1 MSIRLEDAL
10 RAVDRLSQEDY
21 TVPSEIST
29 PEITDSEIN
38 EGVQSIESF
47 SMESFY
53 YSNVV
58 LSFEEERNT
67 FQKFIETSKKFIKE
81 LIAKVQE
88 FFAKLLTTTGRL
100 ESNLK
105 KARDTV
111 SKTSDFSG
119 KPTEI
124 QKNRFSKYLVL
135 DGKAVSVKEISASVS
150 KSIDSFIGGILDKK
164 PWNIISEKKAFD
176 TAESNPGETAE
187 GLFAKFVDTYAD
199 SIGVSLA
206 TGTAMLAILPGNVTV
221 SISKKEGL
229 KFTRG
234 DDEGKDIDDNQ
245 LITDKAIAVAA
256 CDTVADIIDVIE
268 MLRKFGREEY
278 ITFVPEAVAKMS
290 TPKGTDSEDAVYKAI
305 MRTTT
310 AYNKLCQGYINTCSK
325 IAGYLVQVARVLLE
339 MVFISTKGGD
349 SDSGGVTA
357 AEESLKNEE
366 ISIKETS
373 VLETTNIDNDPSFKD
388 TTTTAKKGDTPHN
401 PDKDVKDDLAVNVEP
416 QDGSVSIESYIEFSK
431 EDGYINTMF
440 DALDHAEE
448 AFSGIL
454 DLNQT
459 LFDVKSHESFD
470 PNTQRLYRNAQ
481 ASLYKRLGI
490 DVKRHSCES
499 HGDITVSMEEEQSR
513 VKKFFQAIWDFI
525 VKIAEKVYQF
535 VMGLSRVADKN
546 AKKAEKISVALKK
559 AESIQDLS
567 EEKQAKYAKAF
578 YYGDNKVSVANAMQR
593 IVNQFELLDPKA
605 VLNVSTKMC
614 EEMKKNFKYVASESA
629 LDANVFSPYMSIVGN
644 LNNALGITKAVS
656 SAPKYFNKGSDN
668 NYFETETLP
677 GNKKICYAID
687 IRDMQKYT
695 KQQIPEHQRMQ
706 ASDTTNSAMV
716 SVGDIPDSLSYQEVG
731 QDGLETICEQAK
743 HISKLIKEDQDMLK
757 DLNRN
762 YKSFVKEIQSKSVTG
777 IFTAGT
783 GREQNGHL
791 IIFMVSMLLK
801 QTTSTILSV
810 IKDYNF
816 YALKM
821 SSLSL
826 SLVLDRISTEA
837 KVDIPQDTTL
847 KLGYA
852 AA

>member
-1 MSIRLEDAL
+1 MSIKLEEAL
-10 RAVDRLSQEDY
+10 MAVDRLSQEDY
-21 TVPSEIST
+21 TAPSEIST
-29 PEITDSEIN
+29 PEISDEEIN
-38 EGVQSIESF
+38 AGIHSIESF

-105 KARDTV
+105 KAKDLV

-119 KPTEI
+119 KPTDI

-150 KSIDSFIGGILDKK
+150 KSIDSFIGGILDKE

-229 KFTRG
+229 KFSRG
-234 DDEGKDIDDNQ
+234 ENDSRDINDNQ
-245 LITDKAIAVAA
+245 LIADKTTAVAT
-256 CDTVADIIDVIE
+256 CDAVTDIIDVIE
-268 MLRKFGREEY
+268 VLREFKGDVWNIDYAEDM
-278 ITFVPEAVAKMS
+278 AVVDKPDGS
-290 TPKGTDSEDAVYKAI
+290 DDEIKSLT
-305 MRTTT
+305 R
-310 AYNKLCQGYINTCSK
+310 AYSAQIRFCQGYINTCSK

-339 MVFISTKGGD
+339 MVFISVKGG
-349 SDSGGVTA
+349 SDSKEA
-357 AEESLKNEE
+357 NASEESLKNEE

-373 VLETTNIDNDPSFKD
+373 VLKTTNIDNDPSFKD
-388 TTTTAKKGDTPHN
+388 TTTTAKKGDVPHN

-416 QDGSVSIESYIEFSK
+416 QDGSVSIENYIEFSK

-459 LFDVKSHESFD
+459 LVDVKSHESFD

-481 ASLYKRLGI
+481 SSLYKRLGI
-490 DVKRHSCES
+490 DAKNISQES
-499 HGDITVSMEEEQSR
+499 HADITVSMEEEQSR

-546 AKKAEKISVALKK
+546 AKKAEKISAALKK
-559 AESIQDLS
+559 AESIHDLS

-578 YYGDNKVSVANAMQR
+578 YYGDDKVSVANAMQR

-629 LDANVFSPYMSIVGN
+629 LDANVFGPYMSIVGN

-687 IRDMQKYT
+687 IRDIQKYT

-706 ASDTTNSAMV
+706 ASGTIKSAMV

-762 YKSFVKEIQSKSVTG
+762 YKSFVKEIQSKSVNG

-821 SSLSL
+821 SSMSL

>member
-1 MSIRLEDAL
+1 MSIRLEEAL
-10 RAVDRLSQEDY
+10 MAVDRLSQEDY
-21 TVPSEIST
+21 TPTPLIS
-29 PEITDSEIN
+29 DKEIN
-38 EGVQSIESF
+38 EAVHSIESF

-67 FQKFIETSKKFIKE
+67 FQKFIETSKKFIQA

-100 ESNLK
+100 KSNLK
-105 KARDTV
+105 KARDLV

-124 QKNRFSKYLVL
+124 QKNRFGKYLIL

-150 KSIDSFIGGILDKK
+150 KSIDSFIGGILDKE
-164 PWNIISEKKAFD
+164 PRNIISEKKAFD

-187 GLFAKFVDTYAD
+187 GLFVKFVDTYAD

-229 KFTRG
+229 KFSRG
-234 DDEGKDIDDNQ
+234 ENDSRDINDNQ
-245 LITDKAIAVAA
+245 LIADKTTAVAA
-256 CDTVADIIDVIE
+256 CDAVTDIIDVIE
-268 MLRKFGREEY
+268 MLRKFKGDVWNIDYAEDM
-278 ITFVPEAVAKMS
+278 AVVDKPDGS
-290 TPKGTDSEDAVYKAI
+290 DDEIKSLT
-305 MRTTT
+305 R
-310 AYNKLCQGYINTCSK
+310 AYSAQIRFCQGYINTCSK

-339 MVFISTKGGD
+339 MVFISVKGG
-349 SDSGGVTA
+349 SDSKEA
-357 AEESLKNEE
+357 NASEESLKNEE

-388 TTTTAKKGDTPHN
+388 TTTTAKKGDVPHN

-416 QDGSVSIESYIEFSK
+416 QDGSVSIENYINLSK

-440 DALDHAEE
+440 DALDYAEE
-448 AFSGIL
+448 SFSGIL

-481 ASLYKRLGI
+481 SSLYKRLGI
-490 DVKRHSCES
+490 DVKHLSCES

-546 AKKAEKISVALKK
+546 AKKAEKISIALKK
-559 AESIQDLS
+559 AESIHDLS

-695 KQQIPEHQRMQ
+695 KQQTPEHQRMQ
-706 ASDTTNSAMV
+706 ASGTINSAMV

-826 SLVLDRISTEA
+826 SLVLDRISSEA

>member
-1 MSIRLEDAL
+1 MSIKLEDAL

-21 TVPSEIST
+21 TPAPLIS
-29 PEITDSEIN
+29 DKEIN
-38 EGVQSIESF
+38 EAVHSIESF

-105 KARDTV
+105 KAKDLV

-150 KSIDSFIGGILDKK
+150 KSIDSFIGGILDKE
-164 PWNIISEKKAFD
+164 PWNIINEKKALD

-187 GLFAKFVDTYAD
+187 GLFAKLVDAYAD

-229 KFTRG
+229 KFSRG
-234 DDEGKDIDDNQ
+234 ENDSRDINDNQ
-245 LITDKAIAVAA
+245 LIADKTTAVAA
-256 CDTVADIIDVIE
+256 CDAVTDIIDVIE
-268 MLRKFGREEY
+268 MLRKFKGDVWDIDYAENM
-278 ITFVPEAVAKMS
+278 AVVDKPDGS
-290 TPKGTDSEDAVYKAI
+290 DDEIKSLT
-305 MRTTT
+305 R
-310 AYNKLCQGYINTCSK
+310 AYSAQIRFCQGCINTCSK

-339 MVFISTKGGD
+339 MVFISVKGG
-349 SDSGGVTA
+349 SDSKEANVS
-357 AEESLKNEE
+357 EESLKNEE

-388 TTTTAKKGDTPHN
+388 TTTTAKKGDVPHN

-416 QDGSVSIESYIEFSK
+416 QDGSVSIESYIELSK

-459 LFDVKSHESFD
+459 LVDVKSHESFD

-490 DVKRHSCES
+490 DVKHLSCES
-499 HGDITVSMEEEQSR
+499 HGDVTVSMEEEQSR
-513 VKKFFQAIWDFI
+513 VKKFSQAIWDFI

-546 AKKAEKISVALKK
+546 AKKAEKISAALKK
-559 AESIQDLS
+559 AESIHDLP

-578 YYGDNKVSVANAMQR
+578 YYGDDKVSVANAMQR

-605 VLNVSTKMC
+605 VLTVSTKMC

-629 LDANVFSPYMSIVGN
+629 LDANVFGPYMSIVGN

-706 ASDTTNSAMV
+706 ASGTIKSAMV

-762 YKSFVKEIQSKSVTG
+762 YKSFVKEIQSKSVNG

>member
-21 TVPSEIST
+21 TIPSEIST

-38 EGVQSIESF
+38 DGIHSIESF

-67 FQKFIETSKKFIKE
+67 FQKFIETSKKFIQA

-105 KARDTV
+105 KAKEVV

-150 KSIDSFIGGILDKK
+150 KSIDSFIGGILDKE
-164 PWNIISEKKAFD
+164 PWNIINEKKTVD
-176 TAESNPGETAE
+176 VAESNPGETAE
-187 GLFAKFVDTYAD
+187 GFFAKFIDAYAD
-199 SIGVSLA
+199 AIGVSLA

-229 KFTRG
+229 KFSRG
-234 DDEGKDIDDNQ
+234 ENDSHDINDNQ
-245 LITDKAIAVAA
+245 LIADKTTAVAA
-256 CDTVADIIDVIE
+256 CDAVTDIIDVIE
-268 MLRKFGREEY
+268 MLREFKGDVWNIDYAEDM
-278 ITFVPEAVAKMS
+278 AVVDKPNGS
-290 TPKGTDSEDAVYKAI
+290 DDEIKSLT
-305 MRTTT
+305 R
-310 AYNKLCQGYINTCSK
+310 AYSAQIRFCQGYINTCSK

-349 SDSGGVTA
+349 KEANVS
-357 AEESLKNEE
+357 EESLKNEE

-388 TTTTAKKGDTPHN
+388 TTTTAKKGDVPHN

-416 QDGSVSIESYIEFSK
+416 QDGSVSIDSYIELSK

-440 DALDHAEE
+440 DALNHAEE

-470 PNTQRLYRNAQ
+470 ANTQRLYRNAQ

-490 DVKRHSCES
+490 DVKNISQES

-546 AKKAEKISVALKK
+546 AKKAEKISIALKK
-559 AESIQDLS
+559 AESIHDLP
-567 EEKQAKYAKAF
+567 EEKQTKYAKAF
-578 YYGDNKVSVANAMQR
+578 YYGDDKVSVANAMQR

-614 EEMKKNFKYVASESA
+614 EEVKKNFKYVTSESA
-629 LDANVFSPYMSIVGN
+629 LGANVFNPYMSIVGN
-644 LNNALGITKAVS
+644 LNKALGITKAVS
-656 SAPKYFNKGSDN
+656 GTPKYFTKGPDDS
-668 NYFETETLP
+668 YFETETLP

-687 IRDMQKYT
+687 IRDMQKFT
-695 KQQIPEHQRMQ
+695 RQEIPAGQRLQ
-706 ASDTTNSAMV
+706 ATGMIRSAMV
-716 SVGDIPDSLSYQEVG
+716 SVGDVPDGISYQEVS
-731 QDGLETICEQAK
+731 QSDLEAICGHAK
-743 HISKLIKEDQDMLK
+743 YISKMIKDDQDMLK

-762 YKSFVKEIQSKSVTG
+762 YQSFVKEIQSKSVTG

>member
-1 MSIRLEDAL
+1 MSIKLEEAL
-10 RAVDRLSQEDY
+10 MAVDRLSQEDY
-21 TVPSEIST
+21 ISAPLISDKEID
-29 PEITDSEIN
+29 EA
-38 EGVQSIESF
+38 VHSIESF

-67 FQKFIETSKKFIKE
+67 FQKFIETSKKFIQA

-105 KARDTV
+105 KAKDLV

-135 DGKAVSVKEISASVS
+135 DGKAVSVKEISASVG
-150 KSIDSFIGGILDKK
+150 KSIDSFIGGILDKE

-229 KFTRG
+229 KFSRG
-234 DDEGKDIDDNQ
+234 ENDSRDINDNQ
-245 LITDKAIAVAA
+245 LIADKTTAVAA
-256 CDTVADIIDVIE
+256 CDAVTDIIDVIE
-268 MLRKFGREEY
+268 MLRKFKGDVWNIDYAEDM
-278 ITFVPEAVAKMS
+278 AVVDKPDGS
-290 TPKGTDSEDAVYKAI
+290 DDEIKSLT
-305 MRTTT
+305 R
-310 AYNKLCQGYINTCSK
+310 AYSAQIRFCQGYINTCSK

-339 MVFISTKGGD
+339 MVFISVKGG
-349 SDSGGVTA
+349 SEEANVS
-357 AEESLKNEE
+357 EESLKNEE
-366 ISIKETS
+366 VSIKETS

-388 TTTTAKKGDTPHN
+388 TTTTAKKGDVPHN

-416 QDGSVSIESYIEFSK
+416 QDGSVSIESYIELSK

-459 LFDVKSHESFD
+459 LVDVKSHESFD

-481 ASLYKRLGI
+481 SSLYKRLGI
-490 DVKRHSCES
+490 DIKHLSCES

-546 AKKAEKISVALKK
+546 AKKAEKISAALKK
-559 AESIQDLS
+559 AESIHDLS

-629 LDANVFSPYMSIVGN
+629 LDANVFGPYMSIVGN

-706 ASDTTNSAMV
+706 ASGTIKSAMV

-762 YKSFVKEIQSKSVTG
+762 YKSFVKEIQSKSVNG

-816 YALKM
+816 YTLKM

>member
-1 MSIRLEDAL
+1 MSIKLEEAL
-10 RAVDRLSQEDY
+10 LAVDRLSQEDY

-29 PEITDSEIN
+29 PEISDNEIN
-38 EGVQSIESF
+38 EGIHSIESF

-67 FQKFIETSKKFIKE
+67 FQKFIETSKKFIQA

-105 KARDTV
+105 KAKDLV

-150 KSIDSFIGGILDKK
+150 KSIDSFIGGILDKE

-187 GLFAKFVDTYAD
+187 GLFAKFVDAYAD

-229 KFTRG
+229 KFSRG
-234 DDEGKDIDDNQ
+234 ENDSRDINDNQ
-245 LITDKAIAVAA
+245 LIADKTTAVAA
-256 CDTVADIIDVIE
+256 CDAVTDIIDVIE
-268 MLRKFGREEY
+268 MLREFKGDVWNIDYAEDM
-278 ITFVPEAVAKMS
+278 TAVDKPDGS
-290 TPKGTDSEDAVYKAI
+290 DDEIKSLT
-305 MRTTT
+305 R
-310 AYNKLCQGYINTCSK
+310 AYSAQIRFCQGYINTCSK

-349 SDSGGVTA
+349 KEANVS
-357 AEESLKNEE
+357 EESLKNEE

-388 TTTTAKKGDTPHN
+388 TTTTSKKGDVPHN

-416 QDGSVSIESYIEFSK
+416 QDGSVSIENYIELSQ
-431 EDGYINTMF
+431 EDAYISTMF

-459 LFDVKSHESFD
+459 LVDVKSHESFD

-481 ASLYKRLGI
+481 SSLYKRLGI
-490 DVKRHSCES
+490 DIKHLSCES

-513 VKKFFQAIWDFI
+513 IKKFFQAIWDFI

-546 AKKAEKISVALKK
+546 AKKAEKISAALKK
-559 AESIQDLS
+559 AESIHDLS

-578 YYGDNKVSVANAMQR
+578 YYGDDKVSVANAMQR

-629 LDANVFSPYMSIVGN
+629 LDANVFGPYMSIVGN

-706 ASDTTNSAMV
+706 ASGTIKSAMV

-762 YKSFVKEIQSKSVTG
+762 YKSFVKEIQSKSVNG

>member
-1 MSIRLEDAL
+1 MSIKLEEAL
-10 RAVDRLSQEDY
+10 MAVDRLSQEDY
-21 TVPSEIST
+21 TST
-29 PEITDSEIN
+29 PLISDKEIN
-38 EGVQSIESF
+38 EAVHSIESF

-67 FQKFIETSKKFIKE
+67 FQKFIETSKKFIQA

-100 ESNLK
+100 GSNLK
-105 KARDTV
+105 KAKEVV

-150 KSIDSFIGGILDKK
+150 KSIDSFIGGILDKE

-229 KFTRG
+229 KFSRG
-234 DDEGKDIDDNQ
+234 ENDSRDINDNQ
-245 LITDKAIAVAA
+245 LIADKTTAVAA
-256 CDTVADIIDVIE
+256 CDTVVDIIDVIE
-268 MLRKFGREEY
+268 MLRKFKGDVWNIDYAEDM
-278 ITFVPEAVAKMS
+278 AVVDKPDGS
-290 TPKGTDSEDAVYKAI
+290 DDEIKSLT
-305 MRTTT
+305 R
-310 AYNKLCQGYINTCSK
+310 AYSAQIRFCQGYINTCSK

-349 SDSGGVTA
+349 KEANVS
-357 AEESLKNEE
+357 EESIKNEE

-373 VLETTNIDNDPSFKD
+373 VLETTNIDNEPSFKD
-388 TTTTAKKGDTPHN
+388 TTTTAKKGDVPHN

-416 QDGSVSIESYIEFSK
+416 QDGSVSIESYINLSK

-459 LFDVKSHESFD
+459 LADVKSHESFD

-481 ASLYKRLGI
+481 SSLYKRLGI

-546 AKKAEKISVALKK
+546 AKKAEKISAALKK
-559 AESIQDLS
+559 AESINDLS

-614 EEMKKNFKYVASESA
+614 EEMKKNFKYVDSESA

-656 SAPKYFNKGSDN
+656 SAPKYFNKGPDD

-687 IRDMQKYT
+687 VRDMQKYS
-695 KQQIPEHQRMQ
+695 KQQVPEHQRMQ
-706 ASDTTNSAMV
+706 ASGMIKSGMV
-716 SVGDIPDSLSYQEVG
+716 SVGDIPDSPSYQEVG
-731 QDGLETICEQAK
+731 VDGLEAICEQAK
-743 HISKLIKEDQDMLK
+743 HISKLIKEDQDVLK

-762 YKSFVKEIQSKSVTG
+762 YKNFVKEIQSKNVSG
-777 IFTAGT
+777 IFTADSYA
-783 GREQNGHL
+783 EQYGHL
-791 IIFMVSMLLK
+791 IIFKVSMLLK

-826 SLVLDRISTEA
+826 SLVLDRISSEA

>member
-1 MSIRLEDAL
+1 MSIKLEEAL
-10 RAVDRLSQEDY
+10 MAVDRLSQEDY
-21 TVPSEIST
+21 TSAPLIS
-29 PEITDSEIN
+29 DKEIN
-38 EGVQSIESF
+38 EAVHSIESF

-67 FQKFIETSKKFIKE
+67 FQKFIETSKKFIQA

-105 KARDTV
+105 KARDLV

-150 KSIDSFIGGILDKK
+150 KPIDSFIGGILDKE

-187 GLFAKFVDTYAD
+187 GLFAKFVDAYAD

-229 KFTRG
+229 KFSRG
-234 DDEGKDIDDNQ
+234 ENDSRDINDNQ
-245 LITDKAIAVAA
+245 LIADKTIAVAA
-256 CDTVADIIDVIE
+256 CDAVEDIIDVIE
-268 MLRKFGREEY
+268 MLRKF
-278 ITFVPEAVAKMS
+278 
-290 TPKGTDSEDAVYKAI
+290 KGDVWNIDYAEDAVVDKPDGSDDEI
-305 MRTTT
+305 KSLTR
-310 AYNKLCQGYINTCSK
+310 AYSAQIRFCQGYINTCSK

-349 SDSGGVTA
+349 KGTSVS
-357 AEESLKNEE
+357 EESLKNEE

-388 TTTTAKKGDTPHN
+388 TTTTAKKGDVPHN

-416 QDGSVSIESYIEFSK
+416 QDGSVSIENYINLSK
-431 EDGYINTMF
+431 EDAYISTMF
-440 DALDHAEE
+440 DALHHAEE

-459 LFDVKSHESFD
+459 LVDVKSHESFD

-481 ASLYKRLGI
+481 TSLYKRLGI
-490 DVKRHSCES
+490 DVRHISYES
-499 HGDITVSMEEEQSR
+499 HDDITVSMEEEQSR

-559 AESIQDLS
+559 AESIHDLS

-614 EEMKKNFKYVASESA
+614 EEMKKNFKYVASESV
-629 LDANVFSPYMSIVGN
+629 LDANVFGPYMSIVGN

-687 IRDMQKYT
+687 IRDIQKYT

-706 ASDTTNSAMV
+706 ASGTIKSAMV

-826 SLVLDRISTEA
+826 SLVLDRISSDA

-852 AA
+852 VA

>member
-1 MSIRLEDAL
+1 MSIKLEDAL

-21 TVPSEIST
+21 TVAPLIS
-29 PEITDSEIN
+29 DKEIN
-38 EGVQSIESF
+38 EAVHSIESF

-105 KARDTV
+105 KAKDLV

-150 KSIDSFIGGILDKK
+150 KSIDSFIGGILDKE
-164 PWNIISEKKAFD
+164 PWNIINEKKAFD

-187 GLFAKFVDTYAD
+187 GLFAKLVDAYAD

-229 KFTRG
+229 KFSRG
-234 DDEGKDIDDNQ
+234 ENDSRDINDNQ
-245 LITDKAIAVAA
+245 LIADKTTAVAA
-256 CDTVADIIDVIE
+256 CDTVVDIIDVIE
-268 MLRKFGREEY
+268 MLRELKGDVWDIDYVEDM
-278 ITFVPEAVAKMS
+278 AVLDKPDGS
-290 TPKGTDSEDAVYKAI
+290 DDEIKSLT
-305 MRTTT
+305 R
-310 AYNKLCQGYINTCSK
+310 AYSAQIRFCQGYINTCSK

-339 MVFISTKGGD
+339 MVFISVKGG
-349 SDSGGVTA
+349 SDSKEA
-357 AEESLKNEE
+357 NASEESLKNEE

-373 VLETTNIDNDPSFKD
+373 VLETTNVDNDPSFKD
-388 TTTTAKKGDTPHN
+388 TTTTAEKGDTPHN

-416 QDGSVSIESYIEFSK
+416 QDGSVSIESYIELSK

-459 LFDVKSHESFD
+459 LVDVKSHESFD

-481 ASLYKRLGI
+481 SSLYKRLGI
-490 DVKRHSCES
+490 DVKHLSCES

-546 AKKAEKISVALKK
+546 AKKAEKISAALKK
-559 AESIQDLS
+559 AESIHDLP

-629 LDANVFSPYMSIVGN
+629 LDANVFGPYMSIVGN

-706 ASDTTNSAMV
+706 ASGTIKSAMV

-762 YKSFVKEIQSKSVTG
+762 YKSFVKEIQSKSVNG

-821 SSLSL
+821 SSMSL

>member
-1 MSIRLEDAL
+1 MSIRLEEAL
-10 RAVDRLSQEDY
+10 MAVDRLSQEDY
-21 TVPSEIST
+21 TPAPLIS
-29 PEITDSEIN
+29 DKEIN
-38 EGVQSIESF
+38 EAVHSIESF

-105 KARDTV
+105 KAKDLV

-150 KSIDSFIGGILDKK
+150 KSIDSFIGGILDKE
-164 PWNIISEKKAFD
+164 PWNIINEKKAFD

-187 GLFAKFVDTYAD
+187 GLFAKLVDAYAD

-206 TGTAMLAILPGNVTV
+206 TGAAMLAILPGNVTV

-229 KFTRG
+229 KFSRG
-234 DDEGKDIDDNQ
+234 ENDSHDINDNQ
-245 LITDKAIAVAA
+245 LIADKTTAVAA
-256 CDTVADIIDVIE
+256 CDTVVDIIDVIE
-268 MLRKFGREEY
+268 MLRKF
-278 ITFVPEAVAKMS
+278 
-290 TPKGTDSEDAVYKAI
+290 KGDVWNIDYAEDMTVVDKPDGSDDEI
-305 MRTTT
+305 KSLTR
-310 AYNKLCQGYINTCSK
+310 AYSAQIRFCQGYINTCSK

-339 MVFISTKGGD
+339 MVFISVKGG
-349 SDSGGVTA
+349 SDSKEA
-357 AEESLKNEE
+357 NASEESLKNEE

-388 TTTTAKKGDTPHN
+388 TTTTAKKGDVPHN

-459 LFDVKSHESFD
+459 LADVKSHESFD

-490 DVKRHSCES
+490 DVNRHSCES

-559 AESIQDLS
+559 AESIHDLS

-578 YYGDNKVSVANAMQR
+578 YYGDDKVSVANAMQR

-629 LDANVFSPYMSIVGN
+629 LDANVFGPYMSIVGN

-706 ASDTTNSAMV
+706 ASGTIKSAMV

-762 YKSFVKEIQSKSVTG
+762 YKSFVKEIQSKSVNG

-826 SLVLDRISTEA
+826 SLVLDRISSEA

>member
-1 MSIRLEDAL
+1 MSIKLEEAL
-10 RAVDRLSQEDY
+10 MAVDRLSQEDY
-21 TVPSEIST
+21 TSAPLIS
-29 PEITDSEIN
+29 DKEIN
-38 EGVQSIESF
+38 EAVHSIESF

-67 FQKFIETSKKFIKE
+67 FQKFIETSKKFIQA

-105 KARDTV
+105 KAKDLV

-150 KSIDSFIGGILDKK
+150 KSIDSFIGGILDKE

-187 GLFAKFVDTYAD
+187 GLFAKFVDAYAD

-229 KFTRG
+229 KFSRG
-234 DDEGKDIDDNQ
+234 ENDSRDINDNQ
-245 LITDKAIAVAA
+245 LIADKTTAVAA
-256 CDTVADIIDVIE
+256 CDAVTDIIDVIE
-268 MLRKFGREEY
+268 MLRKFKGDVWNIDYAEDM
-278 ITFVPEAVAKMS
+278 AVVDKPDGS
-290 TPKGTDSEDAVYKAI
+290 DDEIKSLT
-305 MRTTT
+305 R
-310 AYNKLCQGYINTCSK
+310 AYSAQIRFCQGYINTCSK

-349 SDSGGVTA
+349 KEANAS
-357 AEESLKNEE
+357 EESLKNEE

-388 TTTTAKKGDTPHN
+388 TTTTSKKGDVPHN

-416 QDGSVSIESYIEFSK
+416 QDGSVSIESYIELSK

-459 LFDVKSHESFD
+459 LVDVKSHESFD

-481 ASLYKRLGI
+481 SSLYKRLGI

-499 HGDITVSMEEEQSR
+499 HDDITVSMEEEQSR

-546 AKKAEKISVALKK
+546 AKKAEKISIALKK

-578 YYGDNKVSVANAMQR
+578 YYGDDKVSVANAMQR

-629 LDANVFSPYMSIVGN
+629 LDANVFGPYMSIVGN

-656 SAPKYFNKGSDN
+656 SAPKYFNKGPDDT
-668 NYFETETLP
+668 YFETETLP

-687 IRDMQKYT
+687 IRDIQKYT

-706 ASDTTNSAMV
+706 ASGTIKSAMV

-762 YKSFVKEIQSKSVTG
+762 YKSFVKEIQSKSVNG

>member
-21 TVPSEIST
+21 TVAPLIS
-29 PEITDSEIN
+29 DNEIN
-38 EGVQSIESF
+38 EAVHSIESF

-105 KARDTV
+105 KAKDLV

-150 KSIDSFIGGILDKK
+150 KSIDSFIGGILDKE
-164 PWNIISEKKAFD
+164 PWNIINEKKAFD

-187 GLFAKFVDTYAD
+187 GLFAKLVDAYAD

-229 KFTRG
+229 KFSRG
-234 DDEGKDIDDNQ
+234 ENDSRDINDNQ
-245 LITDKAIAVAA
+245 LIADKTTAVAA
-256 CDTVADIIDVIE
+256 CDTVVDIIDVIE
-268 MLRKFGREEY
+268 MLREFKGDVWNIDYAEDM
-278 ITFVPEAVAKMS
+278 AVVDKPDGS
-290 TPKGTDSEDAVYKAI
+290 DDEIKSLT
-305 MRTTT
+305 R
-310 AYNKLCQGYINTCSK
+310 AYSAQIRFCQGYINTCSK

-339 MVFISTKGGD
+339 MVFISVKGG
-349 SDSGGVTA
+349 SDSKEA
-357 AEESLKNEE
+357 NASEESLKNEE

-388 TTTTAKKGDTPHN
+388 TTTTAKKGDVPHN

-416 QDGSVSIESYIEFSK
+416 QDGSVSIESYIELSK

-459 LFDVKSHESFD
+459 LVDVKTHESFD

-481 ASLYKRLGI
+481 SSLYKRLGI
-490 DVKRHSCES
+490 DVKHLSCES

-559 AESIQDLS
+559 AESIHDLS

-578 YYGDNKVSVANAMQR
+578 YYGDDKVSVANAMQR

-614 EEMKKNFKYVASESA
+614 EEMKKNFKYVSSESA
-629 LDANVFSPYMSIVGN
+629 LDANVFGPYMSIVGN

-656 SAPKYFNKGSDN
+656 SAPKYFNKGPDDT
-668 NYFETETLP
+668 YFETETLP

-687 IRDMQKYT
+687 IRDIQKYT

-706 ASDTTNSAMV
+706 ASGTIKSAMV

>member
-1 MSIRLEDAL
+1 MSIKLEEAL
-10 RAVDRLSQEDY
+10 RVVDLLSQEDY
-21 TVPSEIST
+21 TEDNIVT
-29 PEITDSEIN
+29 PEITDNEIN
-38 EGVQSIESF
+38 ESIHSIESF

-67 FQKFIETSKKFIKE
+67 FQKFIETSKKFIQA

-105 KARDTV
+105 KAKDLV

-150 KSIDSFIGGILDKK
+150 KSIDSFIGGILDKE

-187 GLFAKFVDTYAD
+187 GLFAKFVDAYAD

-229 KFTRG
+229 KFSRG
-234 DDEGKDIDDNQ
+234 ENDSRDINDNQ
-245 LITDKAIAVAA
+245 LIADKTTAVAA
-256 CDTVADIIDVIE
+256 CDAVTDIIDVIE
-268 MLRKFGREEY
+268 MLRKFKGDVWNIDYAEDM
-278 ITFVPEAVAKMS
+278 AVVDKPDGSDDEIKSLA
-290 TPKGTDSEDAVYKAI
+290 
-305 MRTTT
+305 R
-310 AYNKLCQGYINTCSK
+310 AYSAQIRFCQGYINTCSK

-349 SDSGGVTA
+349 KEANVS
-357 AEESLKNEE
+357 EESLKNEE

-388 TTTTAKKGDTPHN
+388 TTTTSKKGDVPHN

-416 QDGSVSIESYIEFSK
+416 QDGSVSIENYIELSQ
-431 EDGYINTMF
+431 EDAYISTMF

-459 LFDVKSHESFD
+459 LVDVKSHESFD

-481 ASLYKRLGI
+481 SSLYKRLGI
-490 DVKRHSCES
+490 DIKHLSCES

-513 VKKFFQAIWDFI
+513 IKKFFQAIWDFI

-559 AESIQDLS
+559 AESIHDLS

-578 YYGDNKVSVANAMQR
+578 YYGDDKVSVANAMQR

-629 LDANVFSPYMSIVGN
+629 LDANVFGPYMSIVGN

-687 IRDMQKYT
+687 IRDIQKYT

-706 ASDTTNSAMV
+706 ASGTIKSAMV

-762 YKSFVKEIQSKSVTG
+762 YKSFVKEIQSKSVNG

-821 SSLSL
+821 SSMSL

>member
-21 TVPSEIST
+21 TAPSEIST
-29 PEITDSEIN
+29 PEISDNEIN
-38 EGVQSIESF
+38 EGIHSIESF

-67 FQKFIETSKKFIKE
+67 FQKFIETSKKFIQA

-105 KARDTV
+105 KAKDLV

-150 KSIDSFIGGILDKK
+150 KSIDSFIGGILDKE
-164 PWNIISEKKAFD
+164 PWNIINEKKAFD

-187 GLFAKFVDTYAD
+187 GLFAKFVDAYAD

-206 TGTAMLAILPGNVTV
+206 TGIAMLAILPGNVTV

-229 KFTRG
+229 KFSRG
-234 DDEGKDIDDNQ
+234 ENDSRDINDNQ
-245 LITDKAIAVAA
+245 LIADKTTAVAA
-256 CDTVADIIDVIE
+256 CDTVVDIIDVIE
-268 MLRKFGREEY
+268 MLREFKGDVWNIDYAEDM
-278 ITFVPEAVAKMS
+278 AVVDKPDGS
-290 TPKGTDSEDAVYKAI
+290 DDEIKSLT
-305 MRTTT
+305 R
-310 AYNKLCQGYINTCSK
+310 AYSAQIRFCQGYINTCSK

-339 MVFISTKGGD
+339 MVFISVKGG
-349 SDSGGVTA
+349 SEEANVS
-357 AEESLKNEE
+357 EESLKNEE

-416 QDGSVSIESYIEFSK
+416 QDGSVSIENYIELSQ
-431 EDGYINTMF
+431 EDAYISTMF
-440 DALDHAEE
+440 DALHHAEE

-459 LFDVKSHESFD
+459 LVDVKSHESFD

-481 ASLYKRLGI
+481 TSLYKRLGI
-490 DVKRHSCES
+490 DVRHISCES

-546 AKKAEKISVALKK
+546 AKKAEKISIALKK

-567 EEKQAKYAKAF
+567 EEKQVKYAKAF

-614 EEMKKNFKYVASESA
+614 EEMKKNFKYVMSENA
-629 LDANVFSPYMSIVGN
+629 LDANVFGPYMSIVGN

-656 SAPKYFNKGSDN
+656 STPKYFNKGPDN

-687 IRDMQKYT
+687 IKDMQKYS
-695 KQQIPEHQRMQ
+695 KQQVPEHQRLQ
-706 ASDTTNSAMV
+706 ATGMINSAMV

>member
-1 MSIRLEDAL
+1 MSIRLEEAL
-10 RAVDRLSQEDY
+10 MAVDRLSQEDY
-21 TVPSEIST
+21 TPAPLIS
-29 PEITDSEIN
+29 DKEIN
-38 EGVQSIESF
+38 EYVHSIESF

-67 FQKFIETSKKFIKE
+67 FQKFIETSKNFIKQ
-81 LIAKVQE
+81 LIAKIQE
-88 FFAKLLTTTGRL
+88 FIAKLLTTTGRL
-100 ESNLK
+100 KSNLK

-111 SKTSDFSG
+111 SKTNDFSG

-124 QKNRFSKYLVL
+124 QKRRFANYLLV
-135 DGKAVSVKEISASVS
+135 DGVYLSVKKVCDSVGS
-150 KSIDSFIGGILDKK
+150 TIDSFIGGFLDKA
-164 PWNIISEKKAFD
+164 PWEILNNNKTVGI
-176 TAESNPGETAE
+176 AESNSGDTIE
-187 GLFAKFVDTYAD
+187 GLFAKIVDTYAD
-199 SIGVSLA
+199 GIGVSLKDGVA
-206 TGTAMLAILPGNVTV
+206 TLAKLPGLITI
-221 SISKKEGL
+221 SISEKEGL
-229 KFTRG
+229 KFSRD
-234 DDEGKDIDDNQ
+234 DDEGKGIDDNQ
-245 LITDKAIAVAA
+245 LITDKETAIAT

-268 MLRKFGREEY
+268 MRRGFKGDKY
-278 ITFVPEAVAKMS
+278 IALIPEAVARFNTSKETS
-290 TPKGTDSEDAVYKAI
+290 NEDETYKAI
-305 MRTTT
+305 VKTVT
-310 AYNKLCQGYINTCSK
+310 AYNKFCQGYINTCSK

-339 MVFISTKGGD
+339 MVFISTKQNDDGD
-349 SDSGGVTA
+349 KGANAS
-357 AEESLKNEE
+357 EESLKNEE

-373 VLETTNIDNDPSFKD
+373 VLETTNVDNDPSFKD
-388 TTTTAKKGDTPHN
+388 TTTTDEKGETPHN

-416 QDGSVSIESYIEFSK
+416 QDGSVSIESYIELSK

-440 DALDHAEE
+440 DALHHAEE

-454 DLNQT
+454 ELNQT
-459 LFDVKSHESFD
+459 LLDVKSHESFD
-470 PNTQRLYRNAQ
+470 SNTQRLYRNAQ

-490 DVKRHSCES
+490 DAKNISQES
-499 HGDITVSMEEEQSR
+499 HADITVSMEEEQSR

-546 AKKAEKISVALKK
+546 AKNAEKISEALKK
-559 AESIQDLS
+559 AESIRDLS
-567 EEKQAKYAKAF
+567 EERQVKYAKAF

-614 EEMKKNFKYVASESA
+614 EEVKKNFKYVASESA
-629 LDANVFSPYMSIVGN
+629 LGANVFSPYMSIVGN
-644 LNNALGITKAVS
+644 LNKALGITKAVS
-656 SAPKYFNKGSDN
+656 GTPKYFTKGPDDS
-668 NYFETETLP
+668 YFETETLP

-687 IRDMQKYT
+687 IRDMKKFTRQE
-695 KQQIPEHQRMQ
+695 IPAGQRLQ
-706 ASDTTNSAMV
+706 ATGMIRSAMV
-716 SVGDIPDSLSYQEVG
+716 SVGDVPDGISYQEVS
-731 QDGLETICEQAK
+731 QSDLEAICGHAK
-743 HISKLIKEDQDMLK
+743 YISKMIKDDQDMLK

-762 YKSFVKEIQSKSVTG
+762 YKNFVKEIQSKSVTG

-783 GREQNGHL
+783 DREQNGHL
-791 IIFMVSMLLK
+791 IIFMVSLMLK

-810 IKDYNF
+810 IKNYNF

-826 SLVLDRISTEA
+826 SMVLDRISSDA

-852 AA
+852 PA

>member
-1 MSIRLEDAL
+1 MSIKLEEAL
-10 RAVDRLSQEDY
+10 RTVDRLSQEDY

-29 PEITDSEIN
+29 PEISDNEIN
-38 EGVQSIESF
+38 EGIHSIESF

-67 FQKFIETSKKFIKE
+67 FQKFIETSKKFIQA

-105 KARDTV
+105 KAKDLV

-150 KSIDSFIGGILDKK
+150 KSIDSFIGGILDKE
-164 PWNIISEKKAFD
+164 PRNIISEKKAFD

-187 GLFAKFVDTYAD
+187 GLFAKFVDAYAD

-229 KFTRG
+229 KFSRG
-234 DDEGKDIDDNQ
+234 ENDSRDINDNQ
-245 LITDKAIAVAA
+245 LIADKTTAVAA
-256 CDTVADIIDVIE
+256 CDAVTDIIDVIE
-268 MLRKFGREEY
+268 MLRKFKGDVWNIDYAEDM
-278 ITFVPEAVAKMS
+278 AVVDKPDGS
-290 TPKGTDSEDAVYKAI
+290 DDEIKSLT
-305 MRTTT
+305 R
-310 AYNKLCQGYINTCSK
+310 AYSAQIRFCQGYINTCSK

-339 MVFISTKGGD
+339 MVFISAKGG
-349 SDSGGVTA
+349 SDSKEA
-357 AEESLKNEE
+357 NASEESLKNEE

-388 TTTTAKKGDTPHN
+388 TTTTAKKGDVPHN

-416 QDGSVSIESYIEFSK
+416 QDGSVSIESYIELSK

-459 LFDVKSHESFD
+459 LADVKSHESFD
-470 PNTQRLYRNAQ
+470 PNTKRLYRNAQ
-481 ASLYKRLGI
+481 SSLYKRLGI

-559 AESIQDLS
+559 AESIHDLS

-578 YYGDNKVSVANAMQR
+578 YYGDDKVSVANAMQR

-614 EEMKKNFKYVASESA
+614 EEMKKNFKYVSSESA
-629 LDANVFSPYMSIVGN
+629 LDANVFGPYMSIVGN

-656 SAPKYFNKGSDN
+656 SAPKYFNKGPDDT
-668 NYFETETLP
+668 YFETETLP

-687 IRDMQKYT
+687 IRDIQKYT
-695 KQQIPEHQRMQ
+695 KQQIPDNQRLQ
-706 ASDTTNSAMV
+706 ASGTIKSAMV

-826 SLVLDRISTEA
+826 SLVLDRISSEA

>member
-21 TVPSEIST
+21 TEDNIVT
-29 PEITDSEIN
+29 PEITDNEIN
-38 EGVQSIESF
+38 EGIHSIESF

-67 FQKFIETSKKFIKE
+67 FQKFIETSKKFIQA

-105 KARDTV
+105 KAKDLV

-150 KSIDSFIGGILDKK
+150 KSIDSFIGGILDKE

-229 KFTRG
+229 KFSRG
-234 DDEGKDIDDNQ
+234 ENDSRDINDNQ
-245 LITDKAIAVAA
+245 LIADKTTAVAA
-256 CDTVADIIDVIE
+256 CDAVTDIIDVIE
-268 MLRKFGREEY
+268 MLRKFKGDVWNIDYAEDM
-278 ITFVPEAVAKMS
+278 AVVDKPDGS
-290 TPKGTDSEDAVYKAI
+290 DDEIKSLT
-305 MRTTT
+305 R
-310 AYNKLCQGYINTCSK
+310 AYSAQIRFCQGYINTCSK

-339 MVFISTKGGD
+339 MVFISVKGG
-349 SDSGGVTA
+349 SDSKEA
-357 AEESLKNEE
+357 NASEESLKNEE

-388 TTTTAKKGDTPHN
+388 TTTTAKKGDVPHN

-416 QDGSVSIESYIEFSK
+416 QDGSVSIENYINLSK

-459 LFDVKSHESFD
+459 LVDVKSHESFD

-481 ASLYKRLGI
+481 SSLYKRLGI
-490 DVKRHSCES
+490 DIKHLSCES
-499 HGDITVSMEEEQSR
+499 RGDITVSMEEEQSR

-546 AKKAEKISVALKK
+546 AKKAEKISIALKK
-559 AESIQDLS
+559 AESIKDLS

-629 LDANVFSPYMSIVGN
+629 LDANVFVPYMSIVGN
-644 LNNALGITKAVS
+644 LNNALGVTKAVS
-656 SAPKYFNKGSDN
+656 SAPKYFNKGPDD

-706 ASDTTNSAMV
+706 ASGTIKSAMV

-762 YKSFVKEIQSKSVTG
+762 YKSFVKGIQSKSVNG

-826 SLVLDRISTEA
+826 SLVLDRISSEA

>member
-1 MSIRLEDAL
+1 MSIKLEDAL
-10 RAVDRLSQEDY
+10 MVVDRLSQEDY
-21 TVPSEIST
+21 TPAPLIS
-29 PEITDSEIN
+29 DKEIN
-38 EGVQSIESF
+38 EHVHSIESF

-67 FQKFIETSKKFIKE
+67 FQKFIETSKNFIKQ
-81 LIAKVQE
+81 LIAKIQE
-88 FFAKLLTTTGRL
+88 FIAKLLTTTGRL
-100 ESNLK
+100 KSNLK

-119 KPTEI
+119 KPTDI
-124 QKNRFSKYLVL
+124 QKRRFANYLLV
-135 DGKAVSVKEISASVS
+135 DGVHLSVKKVCDSLDST
-150 KSIDSFIGGILDKK
+150 IDSFIGGFLDKA
-164 PWNIISEKKAFD
+164 PWEILNNNKTVGI
-176 TAESNPGETAE
+176 AESNSGDTIE
-187 GLFAKFVDTYAD
+187 GIFARIVDTYAD
-199 SIGVSLA
+199 GIGVSLKDGAA
-206 TGTAMLAILPGNVTV
+206 TLAKLPGLITI
-221 SISKKEGL
+221 SISEKEGL
-229 KFTRG
+229 KFSRDD
-234 DDEGKDIDDNQ
+234 DDEGKGIDDNQ
-245 LITDKAIAVAA
+245 LITDKATAVAA

-268 MLRKFGREEY
+268 MLRGFKGDKY
-278 ITFVPEAVAKMS
+278 IAFIPEAVAKFNTS
-290 TPKGTDSEDAVYKAI
+290 KETSNEDETYKAI
-305 MRTTT
+305 VKTVT
-310 AYNKLCQGYINTCSK
+310 AYNNFCQGYISTCSK

-339 MVFISTKGGD
+339 MVFISTKQSDGGD
-349 SDSGGVTA
+349 KGANAS
-357 AEESLKNEE
+357 EESLKNEE

-373 VLETTNIDNDPSFKD
+373 VLETTNVDNNPSFKD
-388 TTTTAKKGDTPHN
+388 TTTTDKKGDVPHN

-416 QDGSVSIESYIEFSK
+416 QDGSVSIENYINLSK

-459 LFDVKSHESFD
+459 LVDVKSHESFD
-470 PNTQRLYRNAQ
+470 RNTQRLYRNAQ

-490 DVKRHSCES
+490 DAKNISQES
-499 HGDITVSMEEEQSR
+499 HRDITVSMEEEQSR
-513 VKKFFQAIWDFI
+513 IKKFFQAIWDFM
-525 VKIAEKVYQF
+525 VKIAEKVHQF

-546 AKKAEKISVALKK
+546 AKKAEKISIALKK
-559 AESIQDLS
+559 AESIHDLP

-629 LDANVFSPYMSIVGN
+629 LDANVFGPYMSIVGN
-644 LNNALGITKAVS
+644 LNSALGITKALS
-656 SAPKYFNKGSDN
+656 SAPKYFNKGSGN

-706 ASDTTNSAMV
+706 ASGTIKSAMV

-762 YKSFVKEIQSKSVTG
+762 YKNFVKEIQSKSVNG

-826 SLVLDRISTEA
+826 SMVLDRISSEA

>member
-1 MSIRLEDAL
+1 MSIKLEDAL

-38 EGVQSIESF
+38 EAVHSIESF

-67 FQKFIETSKKFIKE
+67 FQKFIETSKKFIQA

-105 KARDTV
+105 KAKDLV

-150 KSIDSFIGGILDKK
+150 KSIDSFIGGILDKE

-187 GLFAKFVDTYAD
+187 GLFAKFVDSYAD

-229 KFTRG
+229 KFSRG
-234 DDEGKDIDDNQ
+234 ENDSRDINDNQ
-245 LITDKAIAVAA
+245 LIADKTTAVAA
-256 CDTVADIIDVIE
+256 CDAVTDIIDVIE
-268 MLRKFGREEY
+268 MLREFKGDVWNIDYAEDM
-278 ITFVPEAVAKMS
+278 AVVDKPDGS
-290 TPKGTDSEDAVYKAI
+290 DDEIKSLT
-305 MRTTT
+305 R
-310 AYNKLCQGYINTCSK
+310 AYSAQIRFCQGYINTCSK

-349 SDSGGVTA
+349 KEANVS
-357 AEESLKNEE
+357 EESLKNEE

-388 TTTTAKKGDTPHN
+388 TTTTAKKGDVPHN

-416 QDGSVSIESYIEFSK
+416 QDGSVSIESYIELSK

-459 LFDVKSHESFD
+459 LVDVKSHESFD

-490 DVKRHSCES
+490 DVKHLSCES

-559 AESIQDLS
+559 AESIHDLS
-567 EEKQAKYAKAF
+567 EEKQVRYAKAF

-656 SAPKYFNKGSDN
+656 STPKYFNKGPDN

-706 ASDTTNSAMV
+706 ASGTIKSAMV

-826 SLVLDRISTEA
+826 SLVLDRISSEA

-847 KLGYA
+847 KLEYA

>member
-21 TVPSEIST
+21 TSAPMIS
-29 PEITDSEIN
+29 DKEIN
-38 EGVQSIESF
+38 EAVHSIESF

-67 FQKFIETSKKFIKE
+67 FQKFIETSKKFIQA

-105 KARDTV
+105 KAKDLV

-135 DGKAVSVKEISASVS
+135 DGKAVTVKEIRASVS
-150 KSIDSFIGGILDKK
+150 KSIDSFIGGILDKE

-229 KFTRG
+229 KFSRG
-234 DDEGKDIDDNQ
+234 ENDSRDINDNQ
-245 LITDKAIAVAA
+245 LIADKTTAVAA
-256 CDTVADIIDVIE
+256 CDAVTDIIDVIE
-268 MLRKFGREEY
+268 ILRKFKGDVWNIDYAEDM
-278 ITFVPEAVAKMS
+278 AVVDKPDGS
-290 TPKGTDSEDAVYKAI
+290 DDEIKSLT
-305 MRTTT
+305 R
-310 AYNKLCQGYINTCSK
+310 AYSAQIRFCQGYINTCSK

-339 MVFISTKGGD
+339 MVFISAKGG
-349 SDSGGVTA
+349 SDSKEA
-357 AEESLKNEE
+357 NASEESLKNEE

-388 TTTTAKKGDTPHN
+388 TTTTAKKGDVPHN

-416 QDGSVSIESYIEFSK
+416 QDGSVSIESYIELSK

-440 DALDHAEE
+440 DALNHAEE

-459 LFDVKSHESFD
+459 LVDVKSHESFD

-481 ASLYKRLGI
+481 SSLYKRLGI
-490 DVKRHSCES
+490 DIKHLSCES

-513 VKKFFQAIWDFI
+513 IKKFFQAIWDFI

-559 AESIQDLS
+559 AESIHDLS

-605 VLNVSTKMC
+605 ALNVSTKMC
-614 EEMKKNFKYVASESA
+614 EEMKKNFKYVSSESA
-629 LDANVFSPYMSIVGN
+629 LDANVFGPYMSIVGN

-656 SAPKYFNKGSDN
+656 SAPKYFNKGSDDT
-668 NYFETETLP
+668 YFETETLP

-687 IRDMQKYT
+687 IRDIQKYT
-695 KQQIPEHQRMQ
+695 KQQIPEHQRLQ
-706 ASDTTNSAMV
+706 ASGTIKSAMV
-716 SVGDIPDSLSYQEVG
+716 SVGDIPDNLSYQEVG

-762 YKSFVKEIQSKSVTG
+762 YKSFVKEIQSKSVNG

-826 SLVLDRISTEA
+826 SLVLDRISSEA

>member
-1 MSIRLEDAL
+1 MSIKLEDAL

-21 TVPSEIST
+21 TVAPLIS
-29 PEITDSEIN
+29 DKEIN
-38 EGVQSIESF
+38 EAVHSIESF

-105 KARDTV
+105 KAKDLV

-150 KSIDSFIGGILDKK
+150 KSIDSFIGGILDKE
-164 PWNIISEKKAFD
+164 PWNIINEKKAFD

-187 GLFAKFVDTYAD
+187 GLFAKLVDAYAD

-229 KFTRG
+229 KFSRG
-234 DDEGKDIDDNQ
+234 ENDSRDINDNQ
-245 LITDKAIAVAA
+245 LIADKTTAVAA
-256 CDTVADIIDVIE
+256 CDTVVDIIDVIE
-268 MLRKFGREEY
+268 MLREFKGDVWNIDYAEDM
-278 ITFVPEAVAKMS
+278 AVVDKPDGS
-290 TPKGTDSEDAVYKAI
+290 DDEIKSLT
-305 MRTTT
+305 R
-310 AYNKLCQGYINTCSK
+310 AYSAQIRFCQGYINTCSK

-339 MVFISTKGGD
+339 MVFISVKGG
-349 SDSGGVTA
+349 SDSKEA
-357 AEESLKNEE
+357 NASEESLKNEE

-388 TTTTAKKGDTPHN
+388 TTTTAKKGDVPHN

-416 QDGSVSIESYIEFSK
+416 QDGSVSIESYIELSK

-459 LFDVKSHESFD
+459 LVDVKSHESFD

-481 ASLYKRLGI
+481 TSLYKRLGI
-490 DVKRHSCES
+490 DVRHISCES

-546 AKKAEKISVALKK
+546 AKKAEKISIALKK
-559 AESIQDLS
+559 AESIHDLP

-578 YYGDNKVSVANAMQR
+578 YYGDDKVSVANAMQR

-629 LDANVFSPYMSIVGN
+629 LDANVFGPYMSIVGN

-695 KQQIPEHQRMQ
+695 KQQIPDNQRLQ
-706 ASDTTNSAMV
+706 ASGTINSAMV

-762 YKSFVKEIQSKSVTG
+762 YQSFVKEIQSKSVTG

-821 SSLSL
+821 SSMSL

>member
-1 MSIRLEDAL
+1 MSIKLEEAL
-10 RAVDRLSQEDY
+10 MAVDRLSQEDY
-21 TVPSEIST
+21 ISA
-29 PEITDSEIN
+29 PLISDKEIN
-38 EGVQSIESF
+38 EAVHSIESF

-105 KARDTV
+105 KAKDLV

-150 KSIDSFIGGILDKK
+150 KSIDSFIGGILDKE

-187 GLFAKFVDTYAD
+187 GLFAKLVDAYAD

-229 KFTRG
+229 KFSRG
-234 DDEGKDIDDNQ
+234 ENDSRDINDNQ
-245 LITDKAIAVAA
+245 LIADKTTAVAA
-256 CDTVADIIDVIE
+256 CDAVEDIIDVIE
-268 MLRKFGREEY
+268 MLRKFKGDVWNIDYAEDM
-278 ITFVPEAVAKMS
+278 AV
-290 TPKGTDSEDAVYKAI
+290 VYKPDGSDDEI
-305 MRTTT
+305 KSLTR
-310 AYNKLCQGYINTCSK
+310 AYSAQIRFCQGYINTCSK

-349 SDSGGVTA
+349 REA
-357 AEESLKNEE
+357 NIAEESLKNEE

-388 TTTTAKKGDTPHN
+388 TTTTSKKGDVPHN

-416 QDGSVSIESYIEFSK
+416 QDGSVSIENYIELSQ

-459 LFDVKSHESFD
+459 LVDVKSHESFD

-481 ASLYKRLGI
+481 SSLYKRLGI
-490 DVKRHSCES
+490 DIKHLSCES

-546 AKKAEKISVALKK
+546 AKKAEKISIALKK
-559 AESIQDLS
+559 AESIKDLP
-567 EEKQAKYAKAF
+567 EEKQVKYAKAF

-629 LDANVFSPYMSIVGN
+629 LDANVFGPYMSIVGN

-706 ASDTTNSAMV
+706 ASGTIKSAMV

-731 QDGLETICEQAK
+731 QDGLEAICEQAK

-762 YKSFVKEIQSKSVTG
+762 YKSFVKEIQSKSVNG

-821 SSLSL
+821 SSMSL

>member
-29 PEITDSEIN
+29 PEITDNEIN
-38 EGVQSIESF
+38 EAVHSIESF
-47 SMESFY
+47 SMGSFY

-105 KARDTV
+105 KARDVV

-135 DGKAVSVKEISASVS
+135 DGKAVSVKEISVSVS
-150 KSIDSFIGGILDKK
+150 KSIDSFIGGILDKE

-229 KFTRG
+229 KFSRG
-234 DDEGKDIDDNQ
+234 ENDSRDINDNQ
-245 LITDKAIAVAA
+245 LIADKTTAVAA
-256 CDTVADIIDVIE
+256 CDTVVDIIDVIE
-268 MLRKFGREEY
+268 MLRKFKGDVWNIDYAEDK
-278 ITFVPEAVAKMS
+278 AVVDKPDGS
-290 TPKGTDSEDAVYKAI
+290 DDEIKSLT
-305 MRTTT
+305 R
-310 AYNKLCQGYINTCSK
+310 AYSAQIRFCQGYINTCSK

-339 MVFISTKGGD
+339 MVFISVKGG
-349 SDSGGVTA
+349 SDSKEA
-357 AEESLKNEE
+357 NASEESLKNEE

-388 TTTTAKKGDTPHN
+388 TTTTADKGDTPHN
-401 PDKDVKDDLAVNVEP
+401 PDKDVKTDLAVNVEP
-416 QDGSVSIESYIEFSK
+416 QDGSVSIESYIELSK

-459 LFDVKSHESFD
+459 LADVKSHESFD

-481 ASLYKRLGI
+481 SSLYKRLGI

-559 AESIQDLS
+559 AESIHDLS

-578 YYGDNKVSVANAMQR
+578 YYGDDKVSVANAMQR

-614 EEMKKNFKYVASESA
+614 EEMKKNFKYVSSESA
-629 LDANVFSPYMSIVGN
+629 LDANVFGPYMSIVGN

-656 SAPKYFNKGSDN
+656 SAPKYFNKGPDDT
-668 NYFETETLP
+668 YFETETLP

-687 IRDMQKYT
+687 IRDIQKYT

-706 ASDTTNSAMV
+706 ASGTIKSAMV

-810 IKDYNF
+810 IKEYNF

-826 SLVLDRISTEA
+826 SLVLDRISSEA

>member
-1 MSIRLEDAL
+1 MSIKLEEAL

-29 PEITDSEIN
+29 PEITDNEIN
-38 EGVQSIESF
+38 EGIHSIESF

-67 FQKFIETSKKFIKE
+67 FQKFIETSKKFIQA

-105 KARDTV
+105 KAKDLV

-150 KSIDSFIGGILDKK
+150 KSIDSFIGGILDKE

-187 GLFAKFVDTYAD
+187 GLFAKFVDAYAD

-229 KFTRG
+229 KFSRG
-234 DDEGKDIDDNQ
+234 ENDSRDINDNQ
-245 LITDKAIAVAA
+245 LIADKTTAVAA
-256 CDTVADIIDVIE
+256 CDAVTDIIDVIE
-268 MLRKFGREEY
+268 MLRKFKGDVWNIDYAEDM
-278 ITFVPEAVAKMS
+278 AVVDKPDGS
-290 TPKGTDSEDAVYKAI
+290 DDEIKSLT
-305 MRTTT
+305 R
-310 AYNKLCQGYINTCSK
+310 AYSAQIRFCQGYINTCSK

-339 MVFISTKGGD
+339 MVFISAKGG
-349 SDSGGVTA
+349 SDSKEA
-357 AEESLKNEE
+357 NASEESLKNEE

-388 TTTTAKKGDTPHN
+388 TTTTAKKGDVPHN

-416 QDGSVSIESYIEFSK
+416 QDGSVSIESYIELSK

-459 LFDVKSHESFD
+459 LVDVKSHESFD

-481 ASLYKRLGI
+481 SSLYKRLGI

-559 AESIQDLS
+559 AESIHDLS

-578 YYGDNKVSVANAMQR
+578 YYGDDKVSVANAMQR

-614 EEMKKNFKYVASESA
+614 EEMKKNFKYVSSESA
-629 LDANVFSPYMSIVGN
+629 LDANVFGPYMSIVGN

-656 SAPKYFNKGSDN
+656 SAPKYFNKGPDDT
-668 NYFETETLP
+668 YFETETLP

-687 IRDMQKYT
+687 IRDIQKYT
-695 KQQIPEHQRMQ
+695 KQQIPDNQRLQ
-706 ASDTTNSAMV
+706 ASGTIKSAMV

-826 SLVLDRISTEA
+826 SLVLDRISSEA

>member
-1 MSIRLEDAL
+1 MSIRLEEAL
-10 RAVDRLSQEDY
+10 MAVDRLSQEDY

-29 PEITDSEIN
+29 PEISDNEIN
-38 EGVQSIESF
+38 EGIHSIESF

-53 YSNVV
+53 YSNIV

-67 FQKFIETSKKFIKE
+67 FQKFIETSKKFIQT

-105 KARDTV
+105 KAKDLV

-150 KSIDSFIGGILDKK
+150 KSIDSFIGGILDKE
-164 PWNIISEKKAFD
+164 PWNIINEKKAFD

-229 KFTRG
+229 KFSRG
-234 DDEGKDIDDNQ
+234 ENDSRDINDNQ
-245 LITDKAIAVAA
+245 LIADKTTAVAA
-256 CDTVADIIDVIE
+256 CDAVTDIIDVIE
-268 MLRKFGREEY
+268 MLRKFKGDVWNIDYAEDM
-278 ITFVPEAVAKMS
+278 AVVDKPDGS
-290 TPKGTDSEDAVYKAI
+290 DDEIKSLT
-305 MRTTT
+305 R
-310 AYNKLCQGYINTCSK
+310 AYSAQIRFCQGYINTCSK

-339 MVFISTKGGD
+339 MVFISVKGG
-349 SDSGGVTA
+349 SDSKEANVS
-357 AEESLKNEE
+357 EESLKNEE

-388 TTTTAKKGDTPHN
+388 TTTTAKKGDVPHN

-416 QDGSVSIESYIEFSK
+416 QDGSVSIEDYIKFSK

-459 LFDVKSHESFD
+459 LVDVKSHESFD

-481 ASLYKRLGI
+481 SSLYKRLGI

-559 AESIQDLS
+559 AESIHDLS
-567 EEKQAKYAKAF
+567 EEKQTKYAKAF

-629 LDANVFSPYMSIVGN
+629 LDANVFGPYMSIVGN

-687 IRDMQKYT
+687 IRDIQKYT

-706 ASDTTNSAMV
+706 ASGTIKSAMV

-826 SLVLDRISTEA
+826 SLVLDRISSEA

>member
-1 MSIRLEDAL
+1 MSIKLEEAL
-10 RAVDRLSQEDY
+10 MAVDRLSQEDY
-21 TVPSEIST
+21 TVAPLIS
-29 PEITDSEIN
+29 DKEIN
-38 EGVQSIESF
+38 EAVHSIESF

-105 KARDTV
+105 KAKDLV

-150 KSIDSFIGGILDKK
+150 KSIDSFIGGILDKE
-164 PWNIISEKKAFD
+164 PWNIINEKKAFD

-187 GLFAKFVDTYAD
+187 GLFAKFVDAYAD

-229 KFTRG
+229 KFSRG
-234 DDEGKDIDDNQ
+234 ENDSRDINDNQ
-245 LITDKAIAVAA
+245 LIADKTTAVAA
-256 CDTVADIIDVIE
+256 CDTVVDIIDVIE
-268 MLRKFGREEY
+268 MLREF
-278 ITFVPEAVAKMS
+278 
-290 TPKGTDSEDAVYKAI
+290 KGDVWNINYAEDMTVVDKPDGSDDEI
-305 MRTTT
+305 KSLTR
-310 AYNKLCQGYINTCSK
+310 AYSAQIRFCQGYINTCSK

-339 MVFISTKGGD
+339 MVFISVKGG
-349 SDSGGVTA
+349 SDSKEA
-357 AEESLKNEE
+357 NASEESLKNEE

-373 VLETTNIDNDPSFKD
+373 VLEATNIDNDPSFKD
-388 TTTTAKKGDTPHN
+388 TTTTAKKGDVPHN

-416 QDGSVSIESYIEFSK
+416 QDGSVSIENYIELSK

-459 LFDVKSHESFD
+459 LVDVKSHESFD

-490 DVKRHSCES
+490 DVKRHSSES
-499 HGDITVSMEEEQSR
+499 HGDITFSMEEEQSR

-546 AKKAEKISVALKK
+546 AKKAEKISAALKK
-559 AESIQDLS
+559 AESIHDLP
-567 EEKQAKYAKAF
+567 EEKQDKYAKAF
-578 YYGDNKVSVANAMQR
+578 YYGDDKVSVANAMQR

-644 LNNALGITKAVS
+644 LNKALGITKAVS

-706 ASDTTNSAMV
+706 ASGTIKSAMV
-716 SVGDIPDSLSYQEVG
+716 SVGDIPDNLSYQEVG

-762 YKSFVKEIQSKSVTG
+762 YKSFVKEIQSKSVNG

-826 SLVLDRISTEA
+826 SLVLDRISSEA

>member
-1 MSIRLEDAL
+1 MSIRLEEAL
-10 RAVDRLSQEDY
+10 MAVDRLSQEDY
-21 TVPSEIST
+21 TPAPLIS
-29 PEITDSEIN
+29 DKEIN
-38 EGVQSIESF
+38 EAVHSIESF

-67 FQKFIETSKKFIKE
+67 FQKFIETSKKFIQA

-105 KARDTV
+105 KAKDLV

-150 KSIDSFIGGILDKK
+150 KSIDSFIGGILDKE

-176 TAESNPGETAE
+176 TAESNPSETAE

-229 KFTRG
+229 KFSRG
-234 DDEGKDIDDNQ
+234 ENDSRDINDNQ
-245 LITDKAIAVAA
+245 LIADKTTAVAA
-256 CDTVADIIDVIE
+256 CDAVTDIIDVIE
-268 MLRKFGREEY
+268 MLRKFKGDVWNIDYTEDM
-278 ITFVPEAVAKMS
+278 AVVDKPDGS
-290 TPKGTDSEDAVYKAI
+290 DDEIKSLT
-305 MRTTT
+305 R
-310 AYNKLCQGYINTCSK
+310 AYSAQIRFCQGYINTCSK

-339 MVFISTKGGD
+339 MVFISTKGS
-349 SDSGGVTA
+349 SDKEASVS
-357 AEESLKNEE
+357 EESLKNEE

-388 TTTTAKKGDTPHN
+388 TTTTAKKGDVPHN
-401 PDKDVKDDLAVNVEP
+401 PNKDVKGDLAVNVEP
-416 QDGSVSIESYIEFSK
+416 QDGSVSIESYINLSK

-459 LFDVKSHESFD
+459 LVDVKSHESFD

-481 ASLYKRLGI
+481 SSLYKRLGI
-490 DVKRHSCES
+490 DAKNISPES
-499 HGDITVSMEEEQSR
+499 HADITVSMEEEQSR
-513 VKKFFQAIWDFI
+513 IKKFFQAIWDFI

-559 AESIQDLS
+559 AESIHDLS

-578 YYGDNKVSVANAMQR
+578 YYGDDKVSVANAMQR

-614 EEMKKNFKYVASESA
+614 EEVKKNFKYVASESA
-629 LDANVFSPYMSIVGN
+629 LGANVFSPYMSIVGN
-644 LNNALGITKAVS
+644 LNKALGITKAVS
-656 SAPKYFNKGSDN
+656 SAPKYFNKGPDDS
-668 NYFETETLP
+668 YFETETLP

-687 IRDMQKYT
+687 IRDMQKFT
-695 KQQIPEHQRMQ
+695 KREIPVGQRLQ
-706 ASDTTNSAMV
+706 ATGMIRSAMV
-716 SVGDIPDSLSYQEVG
+716 SVGDAPDSISYQEVS
-731 QDGLETICEQAK
+731 QSDLEAICGHAK
-743 HISKLIKEDQDMLK
+743 HISKLIKEDQDVLK

-762 YKSFVKEIQSKSVTG
+762 YKSFVKEIQSKSVSG
-777 IFTAGT
+777 IFMAGT
-783 GREQNGHL
+783 GREQTGHL
-791 IIFMVSMLLK
+791 IIFMVSMMLK

>member
-38 EGVQSIESF
+38 EGIQSIESF

-67 FQKFIETSKKFIKE
+67 FQKFIETSKKFIQA

-88 FFAKLLTTTGRL
+88 FIAKLLTTTGRL

-105 KARDTV
+105 KAKDLV

-150 KSIDSFIGGILDKK
+150 KSIDSFIGGILDKE

-187 GLFAKFVDTYAD
+187 GLFAKFVDAYAD

-229 KFTRG
+229 KFSRG
-234 DDEGKDIDDNQ
+234 ENDSRDINDNQ
-245 LITDKAIAVAA
+245 LIADKTTAVAA
-256 CDTVADIIDVIE
+256 CDAVTDIIDVVE
-268 MLRKFGREEY
+268 MLREFKGDVWDIDYAEDM
-278 ITFVPEAVAKMS
+278 AVVDKPDGS
-290 TPKGTDSEDAVYKAI
+290 DDEIKSLT
-305 MRTTT
+305 R
-310 AYNKLCQGYINTCSK
+310 AYSAQIRFCQGYINTCSK

-349 SDSGGVTA
+349 KEANVS
-357 AEESLKNEE
+357 EESLKNEE

-388 TTTTAKKGDTPHN
+388 TTTTAKKGDVPHN

-416 QDGSVSIESYIEFSK
+416 QDGSVSIENYIEFSK

-448 AFSGIL
+448 AFSGIM

-459 LFDVKSHESFD
+459 LVDVKSHESFD

-481 ASLYKRLGI
+481 SSLYKRLGI
-490 DVKRHSCES
+490 DVKHLSCES

-546 AKKAEKISVALKK
+546 AKKAEKISEALKK

-614 EEMKKNFKYVASESA
+614 EEMKKNFKYVSSESA
-629 LDANVFSPYMSIVGN
+629 LDANVFGPYMSIVGN
-644 LNNALGITKAVS
+644 LNKALGITKAVS

-695 KQQIPEHQRMQ
+695 KQQIPDNQRLQ
-706 ASDTTNSAMV
+706 ASGTINSAMV

-852 AA
+852 PA

>member
-21 TVPSEIST
+21 ASAPLIS
-29 PEITDSEIN
+29 DKEIN
-38 EGVQSIESF
+38 EAVHSIESF

-67 FQKFIETSKKFIKE
+67 FQKFIETSKKFIQA

-105 KARDTV
+105 KAKDLV

-150 KSIDSFIGGILDKK
+150 KSIDSFIGGILDKE

-187 GLFAKFVDTYAD
+187 GLFAKFIDAYAD

-229 KFTRG
+229 KFSRG
-234 DDEGKDIDDNQ
+234 ENDSRDINDNQ
-245 LITDKAIAVAA
+245 LIADKTTAVAA
-256 CDTVADIIDVIE
+256 CDTVVDIIDVIE
-268 MLRKFGREEY
+268 MLRKFKGDVWSIDYAENM
-278 ITFVPEAVAKMS
+278 AVVDKPDGS
-290 TPKGTDSEDAVYKAI
+290 DDEIKSLT
-305 MRTTT
+305 R
-310 AYNKLCQGYINTCSK
+310 AYSAQIRFCQGYINTCSK

-339 MVFISTKGGD
+339 MVFISVKGG
-349 SDSGGVTA
+349 SDSKEA
-357 AEESLKNEE
+357 NASEESLKNEE

-388 TTTTAKKGDTPHN
+388 TTTTAKKGDVPHN

-416 QDGSVSIESYIEFSK
+416 QDGSVSIENYIELSK

-459 LFDVKSHESFD
+459 LVDVKSHESFD

-481 ASLYKRLGI
+481 SSLYKRLGI
-490 DVKRHSCES
+490 DIKHLSCES

-513 VKKFFQAIWDFI
+513 IKKFFQAIWDFI

-546 AKKAEKISVALKK
+546 AKKAEKISAALKK

-656 SAPKYFNKGSDN
+656 SAPKYFNKGPDDT
-668 NYFETETLP
+668 YFETETLP

-695 KQQIPEHQRMQ
+695 KQQIPEHQRLQ
-706 ASDTTNSAMV
+706 ASGTIKSTMV

-826 SLVLDRISTEA
+826 SLVLDRISSEA

>member
-10 RAVDRLSQEDY
+10 RTVDRLSQEDY
-21 TVPSEIST
+21 TPAPLIS
-29 PEITDSEIN
+29 DKEIN
-38 EGVQSIESF
+38 EYVHSIESF

-67 FQKFIETSKKFIKE
+67 FQKFIETSKDFIKQ
-81 LIAKVQE
+81 LIAKIQE
-88 FFAKLLTTTGRL
+88 FIAKLLTSTGRL
-100 ESNLK
+100 KSNLK

-124 QKNRFSKYLVL
+124 QKHRFANYLVVN
-135 DGKAVSVKEISASVS
+135 GVSSSVKKVCDSLDSTV
-150 KSIDSFIGGILDKK
+150 DSFIGGFLDKA
-164 PWNIISEKKAFD
+164 PWEILNNNKTVGI
-176 TAESNPGETAE
+176 AESNSGDTIED
-187 GLFAKFVDTYAD
+187 LFAKIVDTYAD
-199 SIGVSLA
+199 GIGVSLKDGAA
-206 TGTAMLAILPGNVTV
+206 TLAKLPGFITI
-221 SISKKEGL
+221 SISEKEGL
-229 KFTRG
+229 KFSRD
-234 DDEGKDIDDNQ
+234 DDEGKGIDDNQ
-245 LITDKAIAVAA
+245 LITDKETAVAA

-268 MLRKFGREEY
+268 MLRGFKGDKLTAFVTEMMAKFSKPDE
-278 ITFVPEAVAKMS
+278 S
-290 TPKGTDSEDAVYKAI
+290 DSDEKANDKALT
-305 MRTTT
+305 RLLA
-310 AYNKLCQGYINTCSK
+310 AYNKFCQGYISTCSK

-339 MVFISTKGGD
+339 MVFISTKQSDGD
-349 SDSGGVTA
+349 KGANAS
-357 AEESLKNEE
+357 EESLKNEE

-388 TTTTAKKGDTPHN
+388 TTTTAKKGDVPHN

-416 QDGSVSIESYIEFSK
+416 QDGSVSIENYIELSQ

-448 AFSGIL
+448 AFFGIL

-470 PNTQRLYRNAQ
+470 ANTQRLYRNAQ

-490 DVKRHSCES
+490 DAKNISQES

-513 VKKFFQAIWDFI
+513 VKKFFQAIWDFM

-546 AKKAEKISVALKK
+546 AKKAEKISIVLKK
-559 AESIQDLS
+559 AESIRDLS
-567 EEKQAKYAKAF
+567 EEKQVKYAKAF

-614 EEMKKNFKYVASESA
+614 EEVKKNFKYVASESA
-629 LDANVFSPYMSIVGN
+629 LGANVFSPYMSIVGN
-644 LNNALGITKAVS
+644 LNKALGITKAVS
-656 SAPKYFNKGSDN
+656 GTPKYFTKGPDD

-687 IRDMQKYT
+687 IRDMKKFTRQE
-695 KQQIPEHQRMQ
+695 IPESQRMQ
-706 ASDTTNSAMV
+706 ATGMIRSAMV
-716 SVGDIPDSLSYQEVG
+716 SVGDVPDGISYQEVS
-731 QDGLETICEQAK
+731 QSDLEAICGHAK
-743 HISKLIKEDQDMLK
+743 YISKMIKDDQDMLK

-762 YKSFVKEIQSKSVTG
+762 YKNFVKEIQSKSVTG

-791 IIFMVSMLLK
+791 IIFIVSLMLK

-810 IKDYNF
+810 IKNYNF

-826 SLVLDRISTEA
+826 SLVLDRISSEA

-852 AA
+852 PA

>member
-1 MSIRLEDAL
+1 MSIKLEEAL
-10 RAVDRLSQEDY
+10 MTVDRLSQEDY
-21 TVPSEIST
+21 ISA
-29 PEITDSEIN
+29 PLISDKEIN
-38 EGVQSIESF
+38 EAVHSIESF

-105 KARDTV
+105 KAKDLV

-150 KSIDSFIGGILDKK
+150 KSIDSFIGGILDNE
-164 PWNIISEKKAFD
+164 PWNIINEKKAFD

-187 GLFAKFVDTYAD
+187 GLFAKLVDDYAD

-229 KFTRG
+229 KFSRG
-234 DDEGKDIDDNQ
+234 ENDSRDINDNQ
-245 LITDKAIAVAA
+245 LIADKTTAVAA
-256 CDTVADIIDVIE
+256 CDAVTDIIDVIE
-268 MLRKFGREEY
+268 MLRKFKGDVWNIDY
-278 ITFVPEAVAKMS
+278 ADDMAVVDKPDGS
-290 TPKGTDSEDAVYKAI
+290 DDEIKSLT
-305 MRTTT
+305 R
-310 AYNKLCQGYINTCSK
+310 AYSAQIRFCQGYINTCSK

-339 MVFISTKGGD
+339 MVFISVKGG
-349 SDSGGVTA
+349 SDSKEA
-357 AEESLKNEE
+357 NASEESLKNEE

-388 TTTTAKKGDTPHN
+388 TTTTAKKGDVPHN

-416 QDGSVSIESYIEFSK
+416 QDGSVSIESYIELSK

-459 LFDVKSHESFD
+459 LVDVKSHESFD

-481 ASLYKRLGI
+481 TSLYKRLGI
-490 DVKRHSCES
+490 DICHISCES

-546 AKKAEKISVALKK
+546 AKKAEKISIALKK
-559 AESIQDLS
+559 AESIKDLP
-567 EEKQAKYAKAF
+567 EEKQVKYAKAF

-614 EEMKKNFKYVASESA
+614 EEMKKNFKYVMSENA
-629 LDANVFSPYMSIVGN
+629 LDANVFGPYMSIVGN

-706 ASDTTNSAMV
+706 ASGTIKSAMV

-762 YKSFVKEIQSKSVTG
+762 YKSFVKEIQYKSVNG

-821 SSLSL
+821 SSMSL

>member
-1 MSIRLEDAL
+1 MSIKLEDAL

-21 TVPSEIST
+21 TVAPLIS
-29 PEITDSEIN
+29 DKEIN
-38 EGVQSIESF
+38 EAVHSIESF

-105 KARDTV
+105 KAKDLV

-150 KSIDSFIGGILDKK
+150 KSIDSFIGGILDKE
-164 PWNIISEKKAFD
+164 PWNIINEKKAFD

-187 GLFAKFVDTYAD
+187 GLFAKLVDAYAD

-229 KFTRG
+229 KFSRG
-234 DDEGKDIDDNQ
+234 ENDSRDINDNQ
-245 LITDKAIAVAA
+245 LIADKTTAVAA
-256 CDTVADIIDVIE
+256 CDTVVDIIDVIE
-268 MLRKFGREEY
+268 MLREFKGDVWNIDY
-278 ITFVPEAVAKMS
+278 AKDIAVVDKPDGS
-290 TPKGTDSEDAVYKAI
+290 DDEIKSLT
-305 MRTTT
+305 R
-310 AYNKLCQGYINTCSK
+310 AYSAQIRFCQGYINTCSK

-339 MVFISTKGGD
+339 MVFISVKGG
-349 SDSGGVTA
+349 SDSKEA
-357 AEESLKNEE
+357 NASEESLKNEE

-388 TTTTAKKGDTPHN
+388 TTTTAKKGDVPHN

-416 QDGSVSIESYIEFSK
+416 QDGSVSIESYIELSK

-459 LFDVKSHESFD
+459 LVDVKSHESFD

-481 ASLYKRLGI
+481 TSLYKRLGI
-490 DVKRHSCES
+490 DVRHISCES

-546 AKKAEKISVALKK
+546 AKKAEKISIALKK
-559 AESIQDLS
+559 AESIKDLP
-567 EEKQAKYAKAF
+567 EEKQVKYAKAF

-614 EEMKKNFKYVASESA
+614 EEMKKNFKYVMSENA
-629 LDANVFSPYMSIVGN
+629 LDANVFGPYMSIVGN

-706 ASDTTNSAMV
+706 ASGTIKSAMV

-762 YKSFVKEIQSKSVTG
+762 YKSFVKEIQSKSVNG

-821 SSLSL
+821 SSMSL

>member
-1 MSIRLEDAL
+1 MSIKLEDAL

-21 TVPSEIST
+21 TVAPLIS
-29 PEITDSEIN
+29 DKEIN
-38 EGVQSIESF
+38 EAVHSIESF

-67 FQKFIETSKKFIKE
+67 FQKFIETSKKFIQA

-105 KARDTV
+105 KAKDLV

-150 KSIDSFIGGILDKK
+150 KSIDSFIGGILDKE

-187 GLFAKFVDTYAD
+187 GLFTKFVDTYAD

-229 KFTRG
+229 KFSRG
-234 DDEGKDIDDNQ
+234 ENDSRDINDNQ
-245 LITDKAIAVAA
+245 LIADKTTAVAA
-256 CDTVADIIDVIE
+256 CDAVTDIIDVIE
-268 MLRKFGREEY
+268 MLRKFKGDVWNIDYAEDM
-278 ITFVPEAVAKMS
+278 AVVDKPDGSDDEIKSLTRDYSAQ
-290 TPKGTDSEDAVYKAI
+290 I
-305 MRTTT
+305 RF
-310 AYNKLCQGYINTCSK
+310 CQGYINTCSK

-339 MVFISTKGGD
+339 MVFISAKGG
-349 SDSGGVTA
+349 SDSKEA
-357 AEESLKNEE
+357 NASEESLKNEE

-388 TTTTAKKGDTPHN
+388 TTTTAKKGDVPHN

-416 QDGSVSIESYIEFSK
+416 QDGSVSIESYIELSK

-459 LFDVKSHESFD
+459 LVDVKSHESFD

-481 ASLYKRLGI
+481 SSLYKRLGI
-490 DVKRHSCES
+490 DIKHLSCES

-546 AKKAEKISVALKK
+546 AKKAEKISIALKK
-559 AESIQDLS
+559 AESIKDLP
-567 EEKQAKYAKAF
+567 EEKQVKYAKAF

-629 LDANVFSPYMSIVGN
+629 LDANVFGPYMSIVGN

-706 ASDTTNSAMV
+706 ASGTIKSAMV

-762 YKSFVKEIQSKSVTG
+762 YKSFVNEIQSKSVTG

-821 SSLSL
+821 SSMSL